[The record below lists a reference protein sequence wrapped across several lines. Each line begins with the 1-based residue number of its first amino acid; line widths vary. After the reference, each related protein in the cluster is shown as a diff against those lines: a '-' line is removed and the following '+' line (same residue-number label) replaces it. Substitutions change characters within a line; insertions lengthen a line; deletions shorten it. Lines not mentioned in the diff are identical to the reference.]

1 MKNIFIILLLS
12 FSFNSY
18 SQYLNDKPIE
28 ELDAEYIQIV
38 GTERFFKPFQV
49 TINVMFGQ
57 VSKAKEQPLAVLWT
71 DETKKTRYPLNGMM
85 GALNFFS
92 KYGYEYV
99 DAYALTMN
107 NSNVYH
113 FLLRKVK
120 D

>member
-28 ELDAEYIQIV
+28 ELDAEYIEIV
-38 GTERFFKPFQV
+38 GTEKFFKPMEV
-49 TINVMFGQ
+49 TITVMFGQ
-57 VSKAKEQPLAVLWT
+57 VSKLKELPLATLYT
-71 DETKKTRYPLNGMM
+71 DETKMKRYPLNGML

-99 DAYALTMN
+99 DSYAVTTGN
-107 NSNVYH
+107 QNVYH

-120 D
+120 E